1 MGRFGAGGKAMRME
15 QLMLTCKEL
24 PMVIARETTQAWWRP
39 LVGALAAAWVFSV
52 AAVSL
57 AFGQASSR
65 PCPPASERTDEPR
78 PTCSTGSEKLG
89 RLSDGPVFWH
99 LDVYPTRAAAETA
112 KGPRGTVIESLGK
125 VWLFTIAEANWHPAA
140 GVRIAKI
147 GPLPVT
153 PNVEYTAVYL
163 EGIFD
168 PGTMAPI
175 HMHSGPEAFYT
186 LTGDTCLETPD
197 GVLTGRGDG
206 MRSLCRA
213 VRRCSWSP
221 RVRRDV
227 EGLHSSCMT
236 HHNPRPR
243 WSMIGRR
250 KVYAKLNLEREMPF
264 PTTGHAL
271 IAGSH

>member
-1 MGRFGAGGKAMRME
+1 ME

-24 PMVIARETTQAWWRP
+24 LMVIARETSQAWWRP

-52 AAVSL
+52 APVSL

-112 KGPRGTVIESLGK
+112 KGPRGIVIESLGK
-125 VWLFTIAEANWHPAA
+125 VWLFTIAEANWHPPA

-153 PNVEYTAVYL
+153 PNLEYTAVYL
-163 EGIFD
+163 EGILD
-168 PGTMAPI
+168 PGTEAPI
-175 HMHSGPEAFYT
+175 HLHSGPEAFYT

-197 GVLTGRGDG
+197 RVFTGRGDG
-206 MRSLCRA
+206 HEIVVPGGPPMLLVA
-213 VRRCSWSP
+213 TGTARR
-221 RVRRDV
+221 R
-227 EGLHSSCMT
+227 G
-236 HHNPRPR
+236 
-243 WSMIGRR
+243 I
-250 KVYAKLNLEREMPF
+250 
-264 PTTGHAL
+264 AL
-271 IAGSH
+271 ILHDSSQPATTLVHDWTPKGLCKTKP